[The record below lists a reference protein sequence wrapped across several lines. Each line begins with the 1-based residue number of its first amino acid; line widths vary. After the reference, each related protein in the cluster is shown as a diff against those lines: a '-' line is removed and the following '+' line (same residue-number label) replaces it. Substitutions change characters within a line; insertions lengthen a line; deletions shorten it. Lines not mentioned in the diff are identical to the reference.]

1 MREKKELVYAVYGEI
16 TKRYFGWKD
25 VVKMLRDYAM
35 RFNKRYVCE
44 LDAKELQEV
53 LKDLKGVKN
62 G

>member
-1 MREKKELVYAVYGEI
+1 MMDKKELVYAVYGEI
-16 TKRYFGWKD
+16 TKRYFGWRD
-25 VVKMLRDYAM
+25 VVKMLRDYAE

-53 LKDLKGVKN
+53 LEDLKGVRN

>member
-1 MREKKELVYAVYGEI
+1 
-16 TKRYFGWKD
+16 
-25 VVKMLRDYAM
+25 MLREYAE

-53 LKDLKGVKN
+53 LEDLKGVKN